1 MFKKIVQVSIA
12 ALVLSLFTPV
22 ANADT
27 DPFPGVANGS
37 EIPGTRI
44 SSSPGVTQA
53 QWESTSTYLAFS
65 CPAGSGRGMG
75 VDMNFTTT
83 NSDDTWYAYCVKTW
97 QSTAAIDAENKY
109 RADLADAQAI
119 ALAQSQEW
127 NAAHPGQQKCFQWG
141 PITSPSGGTSSGGV
155 CANPVGS
162 LPSGVDT
169 STSTTLV
176 DTRTTSPSVDTR
188 TTTPSSTPYNG
199 TGGYAVVHPDGHVC
213 GVIVANSSDPFGN
226 GGTMPQEY
234 MGCPAGSRIVFQT
247 RPSSDGNVAGV
258 HGQNVV
264 YNNGVFTVLGSDS
277 RTATTIVNGVATDS
291 TGRRYDA
298 GSGQALD
305 PLPNIANGAMVP
317 GTKISSA
324 PGQSQSSWE
333 ASTAYKNMPA
343 CPVGS
348 GRAIEVNLNFT
359 SDRSDDVYS
368 TYCVKNWNG
377 SYSNNVVGSPLADSI
392 TATTKSDS
400 KTATSSI
407 QIDTA
412 TSQRDT
418 TTVAITKSGVPD
430 PVKEESQLNV
440 ALVGLKAKIEIQTDF
455 ASSKLQLTATKK
467 GSKTLTINVITDK
480 EGDASINTAKNL
492 KGFTVTLT
500 KGKVVLDKDV
510 VR

>member
-12 ALVLSLFTPV
+12 ALVLSLFTSV
-22 ANADT
+22 ASADT

-44 SSSPGVTQA
+44 SSSPGVSQA

-97 QSTAAIDAENKY
+97 QSTAAVDAENKY

-162 LPSGVDT
+162 LPSSVDSSTSIATRPTETNTVAPRLDSQT
-169 STSTTLV
+169 STS
-176 DTRTTSPSVDTR
+176 
-188 TTTPSSTPYNG
+188 
-199 TGGYAVVHPDGHVC
+199 
-213 GVIVANSSDPFGN
+213 
-226 GGTMPQEY
+226 
-234 MGCPAGSRIVFQT
+234 
-247 RPSSDGNVAGV
+247 
-258 HGQNVV
+258 
-264 YNNGVFTVLGSDS
+264 NN
-277 RTATTIVNGVATDS
+277 
-291 TGRRYDA
+291 
-298 GSGQALD
+298 D
-305 PLPNIANGAMVP
+305 PLPNIANGAMIP
-317 GTKISSA
+317 GTKISSD

-333 ASTAYKNMPA
+333 ASAAYKNMPA

-368 TYCVKNWNG
+368 TYCVKNWTD
-377 SYSNNVVGSPLADSI
+377 SYSNNSVRSLIADSI

-412 TSQRDT
+412 TSQIDA
-418 TTVAITKSGVPD
+418 TTVVLTKSGVPD
-430 PVKEESQLNV
+430 PLKEESQLNV

-455 ASSKLQLTATKK
+455 ANSKLQLTATKK
-467 GSKTLTINVITDK
+467 GSKTLTINVLTDK
-480 EGDASINTAKNL
+480 EGDASINTSKNL

-500 KGKVVLDKDV
+500 KGNVVLDKDV